1 MKTTRIPSSFRRIAP
16 ILALVLFLGPA
27 LRADTPAAI
36 PEPKDHTLFMGL
48 NLMVQQGQDYYKVL
62 DLTENSA
69 VIKVDGQLKQVPFS
83 KINGYRLKKE
93 PKIGELP
100 AALTHLAGERAYTPA
115 NDPHRIWNNRSTQLV
130 GYADD
135 QADIAST
142 NIMLDSYRAGGAAFS
157 GTGLNATQIPNT
169 GAAQVAAADSAKY
182 DQGIANRPSEM
193 DDPTIYAQRMQ
204 EDLDKKLFDAMQVDF
219 EVSSDRTLEDPYVVV
234 VTEFRENEK
243 ARETARWIYIKPL
256 NSIGRQPTKVH
267 ILQGGF
273 PKGFALGK
281 YEVHLYDGGREIPTS
296 VSENKMA
303 ITQGEVYM
311 YTGFQ
316 YLLDHKGQ
324 SLPVTPIPESAP
336 SYLRT
341 EFSTSELNQS
351 FEVKVNS
358 QGRIVGLK
366 SRSGTIAPNVQAM
379 WQRLRFYPA
388 LDNGKPVD
396 ATLDARLA
404 DFIK

>member
-1 MKTTRIPSSFRRIAP
+1 MKTTHIRNDCRRIAP
-16 ILALVLFLGPA
+16 ILALVLFLSPV
-27 LRADTPAAI
+27 LRADTPAAT

-69 VIKVDGQLKQVPFS
+69 VIKVDGQLKHVPFS

-100 AALTHLAGERAYTPA
+100 AAITHLVGDRAYTPA
-115 NDPHRIWNNRSTQLV
+115 NDPHNIWNRRATELV

-135 QADIAST
+135 QVDIDSAKT
-142 NIMLDSYRAGGAAFS
+142 VLDSDRAGGYAFS
-157 GTGLNATQIPNT
+157 GTGPHATPIPNT
-169 GAAQVAAADSAKY
+169 GTNNTANADTAALS
-182 DQGIANRPSEM
+182 QGIANRPSEM

-204 EDLDKKLFDAMQVDF
+204 EELDKKLFDAMQVDF
-219 EVSSDRTLEDPYVVV
+219 EVSSDRTLQDPYVVI

-243 ARETARWIYIKPL
+243 AKETSRWIYIKPL
-256 NSIGRQPTKVH
+256 DSINSRPTKVH

-281 YEVHLYDGGREIPTS
+281 FEVHLYDGGREVPTS

-351 FEVKVNS
+351 FEVKVSS
-358 QGRIVGLK
+358 QGRIVSLK
-366 SRSGTIAPNVQAM
+366 SNSGTVPPNMQAM

-388 LDNGKPVD
+388 LDNGKPVE

-404 DFIK
+404 DFVK